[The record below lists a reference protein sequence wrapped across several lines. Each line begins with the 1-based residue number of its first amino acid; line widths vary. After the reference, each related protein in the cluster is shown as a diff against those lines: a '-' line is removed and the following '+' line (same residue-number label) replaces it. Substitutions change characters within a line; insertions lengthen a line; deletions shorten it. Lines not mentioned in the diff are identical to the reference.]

1 MIIVF
6 NAETSVGDL
15 FYSAKALDCS
25 LRLSPSQFRRF
36 GDEQA
41 AICGQSDW
49 LVSYDDSILNV
60 TGSGNI
66 RIQCRLCN
74 EKFVTEFSVDSR
86 FKILSSEKEVRKHYD
101 FFNSNIEIISAEEDS
116 SFLELLEEEM
126 ILGNYCLLNNH
137 FCRFVEY
144 RGKKFLNKKYK
155 EKAGMYRPFE
165 VLGELMNK

>member
-101 FFNSNIEIISAEEDS
+101 FFNSNIEIISAEKNS
-116 SFLELLEEEM
+116 SFLELLEEEL
-126 ILGNYCLLNNH
+126 ILGNYYLSDKH
-137 FCRFVEY
+137 SCRFP
-144 RGKKFLNKKYK
+144 GHKGNKFLNKKNK
-155 EKAGMYRPFE
+155 EKAGAYRPFE

>member
-6 NAETSVGDL
+6 NAENSVGDL
-15 FYSAKALDCS
+15 FYSAKALECS
-25 LRLSPSQFRRF
+25 LRISPSQFRRF

-49 LVSYDDSILNV
+49 LVSYDDSILNL

-74 EKFVTEFSVDSR
+74 EKFVTEFSVNSR

-101 FFNSNIEIISAEEDS
+101 FFNSNIEIISAEKNS
-116 SFLELLEEEM
+116 SFLELLEEEL
-126 ILGNYCLLNNH
+126 ILGNYYLSDKH
-137 FCRFVEY
+137 SCRFL
-144 RGKKFLNKKYK
+144 GHKGNKFLNKKNK
-155 EKAGMYRPFE
+155 EKAGAYRPFE
-165 VLGELMNK
+165 VLSELMNK